1 MILSLTS
8 RGAPVVAALA
18 LLVLAAAAPAPRPAQ
33 AQAQAPPP
41 HGQTQSPQTPARAA
55 DAPSGIPIPEVTRQ
69 ADEVAALLRSLEE
82 QLPPSPSAARIQQE
96 LAPTGERL
104 TERFDQTKR
113 IIDSR
118 PALGTL
124 DSLADS
130 WRSSRVTLAAWM
142 ETLIERANWLER
154 ERAQLAQLSAIW
166 TLTRTQVRAAKVPPE
181 LLKRTE
187 DVLTALAAAQTKV
200 EAQRVATLVLQDRVA
215 RELARADSALDQIA
229 QARQRAADSLF
240 VRESPPIWHLR
251 PLPRDAVPG
260 AFAASFEDQRAA
272 LRTFAHDQ
280 SDRIGLHVAV
290 LLALIAFIWWARGRA
305 RRLKTAEEAARA
317 LAIVFDQPVASALV
331 LGMLSAFWIYTDTP
345 RMARLIAEIGAFPP
359 MILILRRLIV
369 PSMRPTLYAMA
380 AFFVV
385 DIVRDFVAPLSGLE
399 RVLFLLEILA
409 ATALLGWCFW
419 SGRVDDLV
427 VARGGTVARTHVR
440 RFLLKLALVGSLVAL
455 VAGTV
460 GNVDLARLLG
470 LGHPLERVPRA
481 GPHRRPAS
489 R

>member
-1 MILSLTS
+1 MILLTS

-154 ERAQLAQLSAIW
+154 ERAQLAQLSATW

-240 VRESPPIWHLR
+240 VRESPPIWRLR

-305 RRLKTAEEAARA
+305 RRLKTAEEAARLWPSCSTSRWPRRSCWA
-317 LAIVFDQPVASALV
+317 CCRRSGSTRTRHAWPGSSRKSAP
-331 LGMLSAFWIYTDTP
+331 S
-345 RMARLIAEIGAFPP
+345 
-359 MILILRRLIV
+359 RR
-369 PSMRPTLYAMA
+369 
-380 AFFVV
+380 
-385 DIVRDFVAPLSGLE
+385 
-399 RVLFLLEILA
+399 
-409 ATALLGWCFW
+409 
-419 SGRVDDLV
+419 
-427 VARGGTVARTHVR
+427 
-440 RFLLKLALVGSLVAL
+440 
-455 VAGTV
+455 
-460 GNVDLARLLG
+460 
-470 LGHPLERVPRA
+470 
-481 GPHRRPAS
+481 
-489 R
+489 